1 VPSVKAVL
9 FTGPRTVAVRDVHIE
24 ASDPDD
30 VVVRTLFS
38 GISSGTELLA
48 YRGEIA
54 ADLALD
60 ERIDALGGTF
70 TYPFQYGYACVGEVD
85 GQTVFA
91 FHPHQERFVASP
103 VDLIHL
109 GDIDPRQATL
119 FPLVETAL
127 QISLDAGPRLGED
140 VVVLGLGVVGTLT
153 ALLLE
158 RAGARVVGV
167 DPLNWRR
174 EAAADLGIETVAPEN
189 TPAGVPLVI
198 EVSGRPEALV
208 SALDVL
214 AHEGTALVASWYGSK
229 HVALPLGGSFHRRR
243 LTIRST
249 QVSTIPTALAG
260 RWSIERRRAASV
272 ELLHDLPLRALAT
285 HTFPVSQAGAAF
297 AALDRGTEGLL
308 HAALCYE

>member
-1 VPSVKAVL
+1 VPSVKAVV
-9 FTGPRTVAVRDVHIE
+9 FTGPRSVAVRDIPAKAPAAE
-24 ASDPDD
+24 D

-38 GISSGTELLA
+38 GISSGSELLA
-48 YRGEIA
+48 YRGEVA
-54 ADLALD
+54 PDLALD

-70 TYPFQYGYACVGEVD
+70 TYPFQYGYSCVGKVD
-85 GQTVFA
+85 GETVFA
-91 FHPHQERFVASP
+91 FHPHQEQFVASHA
-103 VDLIHL
+103 DLIHL

-140 VVVLGLGVVGTLT
+140 VVVMGLGVVGTLT
-153 ALLLE
+153 ALVLE
-158 RAGARVVGV
+158 RAGAHVVGV
-167 DPLNWRR
+167 DPLSWRR
-174 EAAADLGIETVAPEN
+174 EAAADLGIETVAPGN

-198 EVSGRPEALV
+198 EVSGRPEALR

-214 AHEGTALVASWYGSK
+214 GHEGTALVASWYGSK
-229 HVALPLGGSFHRRR
+229 EVALPLGGAFHRRR

-249 QVSTIPTALAG
+249 QVTTIPAALVG

-272 ELLHDLPLRALAT
+272 ELLHDLPLGALAT
-285 HTFPVSQAGAAF
+285 HVFPVSEASDAF
-297 AALDRGTEGLL
+297 AALDRGAEGLL